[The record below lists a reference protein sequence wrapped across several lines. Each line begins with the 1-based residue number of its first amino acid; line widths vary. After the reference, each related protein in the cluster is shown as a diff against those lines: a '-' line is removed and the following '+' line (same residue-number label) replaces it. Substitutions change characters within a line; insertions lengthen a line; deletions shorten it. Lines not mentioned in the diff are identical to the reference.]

1 MPMDG
6 AGPGAPPSRR
16 RALGLGAGVLASISL
31 SACGI
36 RFEGVTGPART
47 PAREPVP
54 GEAFVVALWSHTED
68 LAARAAS
75 AGGASTGLPGRLA
88 ALHRTQATVLRAEL
102 RRLGVP
108 ESELAH
114 ARATDEPG
122 GSRGG
127 TATGTPTTGGS
138 GSPTR
143 GATMTPGA
151 TTTPG
156 TSTAPR
162 PGTVG
167 RGPAGS
173 ADLAAAEASDLGP
186 TAISSLS
193 RVLAGAVP
201 LVGSVLAQRSAAA
214 TLLGHPAT
222 WPEAQWKGQSLA
234 ATFLSTTRAAVY
246 AFQVVAAQS
255 PSGAQR
261 TLATST
267 LSVLQARAAMQEAMA
282 GSSAG
287 PADLAYPLPYPVTTP
302 AAARRLAVDV
312 LTRLRAAG
320 ARDLGTAG
328 TDTAALGLLV
338 RWLGETEVLASRWGV
353 PLAPF
358 PGLS

>member
-1 MPMDG
+1 MPKDG
-6 AGPGAPPSRR
+6 AGAPSSPSRR
-16 RALGLGAGVLASISL
+16 LVLGLGVGALASATL

-36 RFEGVTGPART
+36 RFEGSTGPAGEPTRD
-47 PAREPVP
+47 PVP
-54 GEAFVVALWSHTED
+54 GEAFVLALWSHTED
-68 LAARAAS
+68 LAARAAN
-75 AGGASTGLPGRLA
+75 AGGASTALPARLA
-88 ALHRTQATVLRAEL
+88 ALHRRQATVLRAEL
-102 RRLGVP
+102 LRLGVP
-108 ESELAH
+108 EAELVR
-114 ARATDEPG
+114 ARATDANA
-122 GSRGG
+122 GSGSG
-127 TATGTPTTGGS
+127 TATGATAPAGSPTTGGS
-138 GSPTR
+138 PT
-143 GATMTPGA
+143 
-151 TTTPG
+151 
-156 TSTAPR
+156 TAPG
-162 PGTVG
+162 PVG
-167 RGPAGS
+167 GQAVL

-222 WPEAQWKGQSLA
+222 WPDAQWKGQSLA
-234 ATFLSTTRAAVY
+234 ATFLATTRSAVY
-246 AFQVVAAQS
+246 AFEVVAAQS

-261 TLATST
+261 TLATGT
-267 LSVLQARAAMQEAMA
+267 LSALQARAASQEAMA
-282 GSSAG
+282 GASAG
-287 PADLAYPLPYPVTTP
+287 PADLAYPLPFPVTTP